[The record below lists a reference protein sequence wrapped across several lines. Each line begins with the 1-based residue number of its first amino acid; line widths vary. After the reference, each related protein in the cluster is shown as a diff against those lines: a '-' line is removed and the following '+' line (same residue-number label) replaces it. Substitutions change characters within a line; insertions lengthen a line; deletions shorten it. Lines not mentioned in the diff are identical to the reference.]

1 MEIILYANDIWIVGG
16 YMGGAW
22 PILLNMLM
30 DYGLHVQ
37 LMVAMT
43 DIAIRTEYI
52 FDVVYLLILYRIV
65 KEIK

>member
-1 MEIILYANDIWIVGG
+1 MKIYQKKRA
-16 YMGGAW
+16 
-22 PILLNMLM
+22 ILLNMLM

>member
-1 MEIILYANDIWIVGG
+1 M
-16 YMGGAW
+16 
-22 PILLNMLM
+22 LNMLM

>member
-1 MEIILYANDIWIVGG
+1 M
-16 YMGGAW
+16 
-22 PILLNMLM
+22 LNMLM

-65 KEIK
+65 KEINNRLSLTNLAVISIVTG